1 MKCEGCKQQKKADN
15 CRRCYLEEIKKHEKS
30 KDKYYD
36 NLDYIYDLLSSI
48 TSLSPAFISTLDKI
62 SAFILLE
69 RLENLSGE

>member
-1 MKCEGCKQQKKADN
+1 MKCKGCKQQKKADN

-36 NLDYIYDLLSSI
+36 NLDHIYDLLQI
-48 TSLSPAFISTLDKI
+48 HHLSTLDKI

-69 RLENLSGE
+69 QLEDLNLSGE